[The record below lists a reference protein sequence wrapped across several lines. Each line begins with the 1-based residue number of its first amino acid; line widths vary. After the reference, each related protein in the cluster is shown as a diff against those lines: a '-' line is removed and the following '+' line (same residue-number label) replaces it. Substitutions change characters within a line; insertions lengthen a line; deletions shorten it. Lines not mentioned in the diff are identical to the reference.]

1 MTVAGIQIE
10 IERKKIKHTHLAVYP
25 PDARVHVSAPE
36 ELDERDIRSY
46 VAAKLAWIREQRR
59 AILAQPRQAKREYIS
74 GESIYALGRR
84 YRLWVVETSPL
95 AGRLARTRA
104 SAEPAR
110 TRASAEPARTRASAE
125 PTDARAS
132 AEPTDAR
139 AKGGTQAQAEGVSAY
154 GTRLTLHIRAGASRS
169 HRKRIVE
176 SWQRALLEECIKSK
190 MAAWCKKL
198 GREPPLMEIRKM
210 RTKWASC
217 LWSKGK
223 IAFNAA
229 LARVPPRC
237 IEYVVVH
244 ELTHFEIA
252 NHSKPFVEMMDER
265 LPHWRALRD
274 ELNAFIGM
282 PMEERP

>member
-10 IERKKIKHTHLAVYP
+10 IERKHIKHTHLAVYP

-74 GESIYALGRR
+74 GEDIYALGRR

-104 SAEPAR
+104 SAGP
-110 TRASAEPARTRASAE
+110 TDTWASAGQAS
-125 PTDARAS
+125 
-132 AEPTDAR
+132 
-139 AKGGTQAQAEGVSAY
+139 VSAY
-154 GTRLTLHIRAGASRS
+154 GTRLTLKVRAGASRS
-169 HRKRIVE
+169 HRERIVE
-176 SWQRALLEECIKSK
+176 AWQRALLEECINGK
-190 MAAWCKKL
+190 MTIWCKKL
-198 GREPPLMEIRKM
+198 GREQPLIEIRKM

-217 LWSKGK
+217 LRSKGK

-244 ELTHFEIA
+244 ELTHFEVA
-252 NHSKPFVEMMDER
+252 NHSTAFVELMGER
-265 LPHWRALRD
+265 LPRWRALRD

>member
-46 VAAKLAWIREQRR
+46 VAAKLAWIREQRQ
-59 AILAQPRQAKREYIS
+59 AILAQPRQTPREYVS

-84 YRLWVVETSPL
+84 YRLWVVETSPH
-95 AGRLARTRA
+95 A
-104 SAEPAR
+104 
-110 TRASAEPARTRASAE
+110 
-125 PTDARAS
+125 
-132 AEPTDAR
+132 
-139 AKGGTQAQAEGVSAY
+139 AKRGTQVSEECVTAY
-154 GTRLTLHIRAGASRS
+154 GARLTLHVRAGASRS
-169 HRKRIVE
+169 HRERIVE
-176 SWQRALLEECIKSK
+176 AWQRALLEECIKGK
-190 MAAWCKKL
+190 MAAWCQKL

-217 LWSKGK
+217 LRSKGK

-244 ELTHFEIA
+244 ELTHFEVA
-252 NHSKPFVEMMDER
+252 NHSKTFVELMDKR
-265 LPHWRALRD
+265 LPHWRTLRD

-282 PMEERP
+282 PLEERP

>member
-84 YRLWVVETSPL
+84 YRLWIVETSPL
-95 AGRLARTRA
+95 A
-104 SAEPAR
+104 
-110 TRASAEPARTRASAE
+110 
-125 PTDARAS
+125 
-132 AEPTDAR
+132 
-139 AKGGTQAQAEGVSAY
+139 AKRSTPHAAKRGTQAQAEGVSAY
-154 GTRLTLHIRAGASRS
+154 GTRLTLRVRAGASRS
-169 HRKRIVE
+169 HRERIVE
-176 SWQRALLEECIKSK
+176 SWQRALLEECIKGK
-190 MAAWCKKL
+190 VAAWCKKL
-198 GREPPLMEIRKM
+198 GREQPLMEIRRM

-217 LWSKGK
+217 LRNRGK

-252 NHSKPFVEMMDER
+252 NHSKPFVELMDER

>member
-36 ELDERDIRSY
+36 ALDERDIRSY

-84 YRLWVVETSPL
+84 YRLWVVETSPH

-104 SAEPAR
+104 RAEPI
-110 TRASAEPARTRASAE
+110 
-125 PTDARAS
+125 DARAS
-132 AEPTDAR
+132 AGQQGGR
-139 AKGGTQAQAEGVSAY
+139 AQNSMAEGVSAY

-169 HRKRIVE
+169 HRERIVK
-176 SWQRALLEECIKSK
+176 SWQRSLLEECIKSK

-210 RTKWASC
+210 RTNWASC
-217 LWSKGK
+217 IWSKGK

>member
-1 MTVAGIQIE
+1 MTVAEIQIE
-10 IERKKIKHTHLAVYP
+10 IERTKIKHTHLAVYP
-25 PDARVHVSAPE
+25 PDARVHVAAPE

-59 AILAQPRQAKREYIS
+59 AILAQPRQTPREYVS
-74 GESIYALGRR
+74 GENIYALGRR
-84 YRLWVVETSPL
+84 YRLWVVDTSPH
-95 AGRLARTRA
+95 A
-104 SAEPAR
+104 
-110 TRASAEPARTRASAE
+110 
-125 PTDARAS
+125 
-132 AEPTDAR
+132 
-139 AKGGTQAQAEGVSAY
+139 AKRGTQVSEEGVTAY
-154 GTRLTLHIRAGASRS
+154 GARLTLHVRAGASRS
-169 HRKRIVE
+169 HRERIVE
-176 SWQRALLEECIKSK
+176 AWQRALLEECIKGK
-190 MAAWCKKL
+190 MAAWCQKL

-217 LWSKGK
+217 LRGKDK

-244 ELTHFEIA
+244 ELTHFEVA
-252 NHSKPFVEMMDER
+252 NHSKAFVERMDKR

>member
-59 AILAQPRQAKREYIS
+59 AILAQPRQTKREYVS

-84 YRLWVVETSPL
+84 YRLWVV
-95 AGRLARTRA
+95 LAR
-104 SAEPAR
+104 
-110 TRASAEPARTRASAE
+110 
-125 PTDARAS
+125 ARAS
-132 AEPTDAR
+132 AEPSGTRESAETSPYT
-139 AKGGTQAQAEGVSAY
+139 AKRRNQRQAQNQPHTAKRGTQASEEWASAY
-154 GTRLTLHIRAGASRS
+154 GTRLTLHVRAGASRS
-169 HRKRIVE
+169 HRERIVE
-176 SWQRALLEECIKSK
+176 AWQRALLEECIEGK

-198 GREPPLMEIRKM
+198 GRDQPLMEIRKM

-217 LWSKGK
+217 LRSKGK

-244 ELTHFEIA
+244 ELTHFEVA
-252 NHSKPFVEMMDER
+252 NHSKAFVELMDER